1 MSLALHIGGF
11 GAAIGGPSALELLH
25 HLRHPAPTAS
35 AALHG
40 DTFLSSRDD
49 DLTIDAPETDPGDP
63 GHASP
68 SMQAADVARAAGAN
82 ATVSTNDGAEKANAA
97 KTRGGK
103 PVRGQKSATS
113 DAAPTSGDNGGPP
126 SSALFGAVGERSASD
141 LPLAFTRAFP
151 QASSADP
158 SWSKAQLG
166 AAGEADVTITL
177 DEGGHIENVA
187 VSCPDGAL
195 ASGIS
200 RTFSLLR
207 ARPFTAK
214 AKVTRLH
221 LSARISPDQVH
232 DGLHG
237 DVFAIGQSDGNAFF
251 ALSIGRRID
260 VKIVTR

>member
-1 MSLALHIGGF
+1 MHLGGF
-11 GAAIGGPSALELLH
+11 GAALGGPAALQMLH
-25 HLRHPAPTAS
+25 DLRHPSDAAT

-40 DTFLSSRDD
+40 DTFLPTSDD
-49 DLTIDAPETDPGDP
+49 EINVEADPGDP
-63 GHASP
+63 GQASRG
-68 SMQAADVARAAGAN
+68 SQAADVARAAGAN
-82 ATVSTNDGAEKANAA
+82 AKTTASDGIERPSAA
-97 KTRGGK
+97 AARGGK
-103 PVRGQKSATS
+103 PVRGQKAAAT
-113 DAAPTSGDNGGPP
+113 DAPPTTGDNGGGA
-126 SSALFGAVGERSASD
+126 SSSLYGAVGERSASD

-158 SWSKAQLG
+158 SWAKAQLG
-166 AAGEADVTITL
+166 AAGDADVTITL
-177 DEGGHIENVA
+177 DETGHIESVA

-200 RTFSLLR
+200 RTMSLLR

-251 ALSIGRRID
+251 ALAIGRRID
-260 VKIVTR
+260 VKITAR